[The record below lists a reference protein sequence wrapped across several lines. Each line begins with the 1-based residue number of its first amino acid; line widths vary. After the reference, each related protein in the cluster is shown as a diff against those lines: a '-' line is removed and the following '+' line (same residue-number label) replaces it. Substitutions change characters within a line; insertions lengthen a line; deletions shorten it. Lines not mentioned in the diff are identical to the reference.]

1 MWDAYYCNLYTL
13 PSLHVL
19 VCTPRSVQKQRL
31 QTGLETYTLR
41 SGYYTALEAERLN
54 HRTNACPGTDVP
66 ICLVGLRPFLGAK
79 QLHVSGDHLV
89 LLSSVGDTYVAAK
102 PDQPEVVDNE
112 SWTIYSLAL
121 PSSLSLHSDMIQLGE
136 RI

>member
-41 SGYYTALEAERLN
+41 SGYYTVLEAERLN

-79 QLHVSGDHLV
+79 QLHVSGDQ
-89 LLSSVGDTYVAAK
+89 SMMRCG
-102 PDQPEVVDNE
+102 
-112 SWTIYSLAL
+112 AL
-121 PSSLSLHSDMIQLGE
+121 PSTPTVWTRTRS
-136 RI
+136 